1 MKHVLTLGTTLAALL
16 LAASAQATIILPSY
30 TLSYDPADGSLTID
44 TYGGVLYTYSVKTTG
59 DLAIDDGFIEG
70 NHLLL
75 GDAPGGL
82 TSPANT
88 TSDDELSQ
96 SDFDGWTGL
105 SAFSLGPVLPA
116 GLSESEFNAL
126 IDLSTQNT
134 FYVDEL
140 GTLGN
145 PKTFKPF
152 NVVFVPEPTSFVL
165 LGIGGALLLQRR
177 RRAGS

>member
-1 MKHVLTLGTTLAALL
+1 MQTVFTLGTTLAALL
-16 LAASAQATIILPSY
+16 LATSAQALTILPNY
-30 TLSYDPADGSLTID
+30 TLSYDPADGSLTINSF
-44 TYGGVLYTYSVKTTG
+44 GGPLYTYSVKTTG
-59 DLAIDDGFIEG
+59 ELAVDDGFLEG

-75 GDAPGGL
+75 PDAPGGL

-105 SAFSLGPVLPA
+105 SPFSLGPVLPA
-116 GLSESEFNAL
+116 GLNESEFNAL

-152 NVVFVPEPTSFVL
+152 DIVFVPEPTSFVL

-177 RRAGS
+177 RRA